1 MQNQQN
7 QQMPNM
13 MQQQGNMQQQ
23 AMQQQNM
30 MQQPPHIITT
40 KDASYI
46 NDMLAWNLLAMKKA
60 HFAAQQC
67 QDQQVKSV
75 LEKCGQ
81 MHQRHYEKILSHLQ
95 EKQHSNTLMQ

>member
-13 MQQQGNMQQQ
+13 MQQQNI
-23 AMQQQNM
+23 

-40 KDASYI
+40 KDAAYI
-46 NDMLAWNLLAMKKA
+46 NDMLAWNLLGMKKA
-60 HFAAQQC
+60 HFAASQC
-67 QDQQVKSV
+67 QDQQIKTE

-95 EKQHSNTLMQ
+95 EKQHSNQLMQ